1 MFLPRTFIGLRTS
14 LLMRRRLGMVGILEE
29 SDPGLDISQYL
40 KDNSKLKPL
49 HFPGEI
55 YKAGINSKLIEVQ
68 L

>member
-1 MFLPRTFIGLRTS
+1 
-14 LLMRRRLGMVGILEE
+14 MVGILEE

-49 HFPGEI
+49 HLPREI

>member
-1 MFLPRTFIGLRTS
+1 
-14 LLMRRRLGMVGILEE
+14 MRRRLGMVGILEE

-49 HFPGEI
+49 HLPGEI